1 MITLVPELSG
11 REKVTMEESGCL
23 SEVLSFKANTVIV
36 ILAGLII
43 IITKSFLLILF
54 IKYSIYGNNRDQ
66 APKLDAE
73 YEFYCANLQL
83 CDLGKIAYFSN
94 LRLFYL

>member
-11 REKVTMEESGCL
+11 CEKVTMEESGCH
-23 SEVLSFKANTVIV
+23 SEVLSIKANTVIV

-54 IKYSIYGNNRDQ
+54 IKYSI
-66 APKLDAE
+66 
-73 YEFYCANLQL
+73 
-83 CDLGKIAYFSN
+83 
-94 LRLFYL
+94 